1 MKNISDLKV
10 VVTSVAVSISDVIL
24 NLVVAI
30 LTGSTVMMS
39 QALQGLSDLITGGML
54 YIGVRR
60 SKKHANND
68 YQFGYG
74 RELFFWVLLAGIVMF
89 VGTGA
94 TSVYLGYKQFINPD
108 PIEHVLLA
116 FAMLVFGF
124 ITNFYAFMLSAKRIR
139 EQNNGKSWWK
149 HLLGSSII
157 ETKATFTID
166 FLGTTA
172 AMLGF
177 VAMIIY
183 TLTGNAQFDGL
194 GSIIIG
200 LTMMAAAVILIND
213 IRNLIVGKS
222 VDNETSRKIITA
234 AESIEG
240 IHEVLDFRTMY
251 LGSAKLL
258 VILEVHVK
266 DGLQTDEIEVITD
279 KVKTVV
285 QEAVPLVHHIQVEIE
300 TPEE

>member
-1 MKNISDLKV
+1 MNNISDLKV
-10 VVTSVAVSISDVIL
+10 VVTSVAVSVSDVAL
-24 NLVVAI
+24 NLIVAL

-60 SKKHANND
+60 SKKHANSD

-94 TSVYLGYKQFINPD
+94 TSVYLGYQQFIHPD
-108 PIEHVLLA
+108 PVEHTLLA
-116 FAMLVFGF
+116 FAMLIFGF
-124 ITNFYAFMLSAKRIR
+124 TTNFYAFTLSARRIR
-139 EQNNGKSWWK
+139 EQNKGKSWLK
-149 HLLGSSII
+149 QILGSSII

-166 FLGTTA
+166 FLGTSA
-172 AMLGF
+172 AIFGFIAMLIY
-177 VAMIIY
+177 VA
-183 TLTGNAQFDGL
+183 TNNAQFDGL
-194 GSIIIG
+194 GSIVIG
-200 LTMMAAAVILIND
+200 VTMMAAAAILIND

-222 VDNETSRKIITA
+222 VDGETSRTIIIA

-240 IHEVLDFRTMY
+240 IHEVLDLRTMY

-266 DGLQTDEIEVITD
+266 EGLQTDEIEVITD
-279 KVKTVV
+279 KVKAVV
-285 QEAVPLVHHIQVEIE
+285 KDAVPLVHHIQVEVE